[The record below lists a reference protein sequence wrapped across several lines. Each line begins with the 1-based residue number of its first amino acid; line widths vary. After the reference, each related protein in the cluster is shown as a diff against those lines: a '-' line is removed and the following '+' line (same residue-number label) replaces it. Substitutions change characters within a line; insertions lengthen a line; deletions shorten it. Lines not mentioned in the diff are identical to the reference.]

1 MTLFKNLIRKEAK
14 KDRTIILDTSA
25 LNWPRSMEIIDAA
38 EKVIILTGTIDE
50 IDNLKTA
57 GGVFG
62 NNLRTIA
69 RKSREDEDSKKFVC
83 VPGYEKYS
91 YQDKNIVDFCKKR
104 KNRNTTIL
112 TSDNNL
118 CNLAKAYKIEYI
130 FIQAEEKPEQ
140 VKEDISDVKEEVV
153 VEEKEEVSQVE
164 EVKEVVA
171 VEERKAKKH
180 IHFNESSIYIDS
192 QKGFYAYNFL
202 ETAAGEI
209 TEKLSDFEE
218 EDFLYEVLCSKK
230 KQYMKIV
237 KYRITKN
244 DSLYDCVEVQKEEI
258 YCINEI
264 FRLHFSDEVN
274 DELLKI
280 FKENCT

>member
-25 LNWPRSMEIIDAA
+25 LNWPRSMEVIDEA
-38 EKVIILTGTIDE
+38 EKVIILTGTIME

-57 GGVFG
+57 GGMFG
-62 NNLRTIA
+62 NNLRAIA
-69 RKSREDEDSKKFVC
+69 RKCREDQKSEKFIC
-83 VPGYEKYS
+83 VADYEKHS
-91 YQDKNIVDFCKKR
+91 YQGKNIIEYCKKN
-104 KNRNTTIL
+104 KKTTIL

-140 VKEDISDVKEEVV
+140 EKEEVKEAVV
-153 VEEKEEVSQVE
+153 VEEMSEETAPKSIE
-164 EVKEVVA
+164 EVVA
-171 VEERKAKKH
+171 VEEKEDRKPKKH
-180 IHFNESSIYIDS
+180 IHFNENGIYVDS

-202 ETAAGEI
+202 ETSEGI
-209 TEKLSDFEE
+209 NEKLNDFEE
-218 EDFLYEVLCSKK
+218 EDYLYEVLCSKK

-237 KYRITKN
+237 QYKIIKN
-244 DSLYDCVEVQKEEI
+244 GDIYNSEQIKEEDVH
-258 YCINEI
+258 CLNEI
-264 FRLHFSDEVN
+264 FRLKFSDEVI
-274 DELLKI
+274 DQITKI